1 MGSEPRFHGVG
12 ELEAVT
18 IAESTTDPFYVAGME
33 RLVEVIQEL
42 SMARSLERVME
53 IVRRAAREIVGAD
66 GATFVLRDGG
76 QCYYADEEAIA
87 PLWKGRRFPLD
98 ACISGWAM
106 RNKASVRIE
115 NIYEDSRIPLEAYEP
130 TFVRSLVM
138 VPIRQ
143 LDPIGAIGTYWA
155 GKHAAPDYQVRLLQS
170 LADSTS
176 IALENV
182 SILQDLDQRIQ
193 ERTAELEAANL
204 ELGAFNSAVSHD
216 LRNPLNAILGFS
228 KLLLMKDGEHLA
240 PDVKQGLEIIA
251 RSSGKM
257 QHLIEDLMR
266 LSSVAYG
273 ELKQV
278 PVDLSRLATGILD
291 EFRGTDTERSV
302 QFQVESGLVVTGDP
316 GLLHIA
322 LTNLLSNA
330 WKYSS
335 NEREAFIEVGRTAV
349 DNESVLYV
357 RDNGIGFDMA
367 QADRLFRSF
376 ARLNSSKEFQGT
388 GIGLVTVRRVIER
401 HGGRIWADSQ
411 PEKGATFFFT
421 CPGAIKHP

>member
-1 MGSEPRFHGVG
+1 MR
-12 ELEAVT
+12 
-18 IAESTTDPFYVAGME
+18 GME

-53 IVRRAAREIVGAD
+53 IVRHAAREIVGAD
-66 GATFVLRDGG
+66 GATFVLRDGE

-115 NIYEDSRIPLEAYEP
+115 NIYEDARIPLEAYEP

-155 GKHAAPDYQVRLLQS
+155 GRHAAPDYQVRLLQS

-182 SILQDLDQRIQ
+182 SILQDLDQRIRA
-193 ERTAELEAANL
+193 RTAELEAANL

-228 KLLLMKDGEHLA
+228 EFLLMSNGEQLS
-240 PDVKQGLEIIA
+240 PQVKQGLETIA
-251 RSSGKM
+251 RSSGRM
-257 QHLIEDLMR
+257 RHLIEDLMR

-273 ELKQV
+273 ELKHES
-278 PVDLSRLATGILD
+278 VDLSALAGGILD
-291 EFRGTDTERSV
+291 EFRHADPERSV
-302 QFQVESGLVVTGDP
+302 QVQVEPGLVVTGDP
-316 GLLHIA
+316 GLLQIA

-335 NEREAFIEVGRTAV
+335 QEQESRIEVGRKTVDGEAV
-349 DNESVLYV
+349 LFV

-388 GIGLVTVRRVIER
+388 GIGLVTVRRIIER
-401 HGGRIWADSQ
+401 HGGRIWAESQ
-411 PEKGATFFFT
+411 PGMGATFFWT
-421 CPGAIKHP
+421 CPNAATPQ

>member
-1 MGSEPRFHGVG
+1 M
-12 ELEAVT
+12 T
-18 IAESTTDPFYVAGME
+18 IADGTTDPIYIAGME
-33 RLVEVIQEL
+33 RLVQVIQEL

-66 GATFVLRDGG
+66 GATFVLRDGD

-87 PLWKGRRFPLD
+87 PLWKGRRFPLE

-106 RNKASVRIE
+106 RHKASVRIE
-115 NIYEDSRIPLEAYEP
+115 NIYEDARIPLEAYEP

-155 GKHAAPDYQVRLLQS
+155 DRHAAPDYHVRLLQS

-182 SILQDLDQRIQ
+182 SILQELDQRIQ
-193 ERTAELEAANL
+193 ARTAELEAANL

-216 LRNPLNAILGFS
+216 LRNPLNVISGFAN
-228 KLLLMKDGEHLA
+228 LLLMRDDEGLS
-240 PDVKQGLEIIA
+240 PQVQQGLEAIA
-251 RSSGKM
+251 RSSRKM

-273 ELKQV
+273 ELKHE
-278 PVDLSRLATGILD
+278 PVDLSRMATGILS
-291 EFRGTDTERSV
+291 EFQGTDPERSV
-302 QFQVESGLVVTGDP
+302 QVQVDSDLVATGDP
-316 GLLHIA
+316 GLLQIA
-322 LTNLLSNA
+322 LMNLLSNA
-330 WKYSS
+330 WKYTSR
-335 NEREAFIEVGRTAV
+335 ERESVIEVGRTVV
-349 DNESVLYV
+349 DHEPVLFV

-376 ARLNSSKEFQGT
+376 ARLSSSKEFHGT
-388 GIGLVTVRRVIER
+388 GIGLVTVRRIMER
-401 HGGRIWADSQ
+401 HGGRIWAESL
-411 PEKGATFFFT
+411 PGKGATFFWT
-421 CPGAIKHP
+421 WPGAVPHQ

>member
-1 MGSEPRFHGVG
+1 M
-12 ELEAVT
+12 T
-18 IAESTTDPFYVAGME
+18 IPASTTDPAYLAGME

-53 IVRRAAREIVGAD
+53 IVRQAAREIVGAD
-66 GATFVLRDGG
+66 GATFVLREGE

-115 NIYEDSRIPLEAYEP
+115 NIFQDARIPIEAYEP

-143 LDPIGAIGTYWA
+143 LEPIGAIGTYWA
-155 GKHAAPDYQVRLLQS
+155 AQHAAPDYQVRLLQS

-182 SILQDLDQRIQ
+182 SILQELDQRIR

-216 LRNPLNAILGFS
+216 LRNPLNSILGFS
-228 KLLLMKDGEHLA
+228 ELLLMRDDEHLS
-240 PDVKQGLEIIA
+240 PDMKRGLETIA
-251 RSSGKM
+251 RSSDRM
-257 QHLIEDLMR
+257 RHLIDDLMR
-266 LSSVAYG
+266 LSSVAHG
-273 ELKQV
+273 ELTLE
-278 PVDLSRLATGILD
+278 PVNLSALAEAILD
-291 EFRGTDTERSV
+291 DFQGSDPGRSV
-302 QFQVESGLVVTGDP
+302 QVHVEPGVVVTGDP

-330 WKYSS
+330 WKYTSQ
-335 NEREAFIEVGRTAV
+335 ERMPRIEVGRTTV
-349 DNESVLYV
+349 DREPVLFV
-357 RDNGIGFDMA
+357 RDNGIGFNMA
-367 QADRLFRSF
+367 QADRLFHSF
-376 ARLNSSKEFQGT
+376 ARLNSGKEFQGT
-388 GIGLVTVRRVIER
+388 GIGLVTVSRIVER

-411 PEKGATFFFT
+411 PGNGATFFWT
-421 CPGAIKHP
+421 WPGAATPQ

>member
-1 MGSEPRFHGVG
+1 MTTS
-12 ELEAVT
+12 AN
-18 IAESTTDPFYVAGME
+18 TTDPLYLVGME

-42 SMARSLERVME
+42 SMARNLERVME

-66 GATFVLRDGG
+66 GATFVLRDGE

-143 LDPIGAIGTYWA
+143 LEPIGAIGTYWA
-155 GKHAAPDYQVRLLQS
+155 GHHAAPDYQVRLLQS

-182 SILQDLDQRIQ
+182 SILQDLDQRIRA
-193 ERTAELEAANL
+193 RTAELEAANL

-216 LRNPLNAILGFS
+216 LRNPLNAILGYAD
-228 KLLLMKDGEHLA
+228 LLLMRDDEALS
-240 PDVKQGLEIIA
+240 PMMKQGLETIA
-251 RSSGKM
+251 RASSKM
-257 QHLIEDLMR
+257 NHLIDDLLR
-266 LSSVAYG
+266 LSSVAFG
-273 ELKQV
+273 ELKQE
-278 PVDLSRLATGILD
+278 PVDLSGLAEILLA
-291 EFRGTDTERSV
+291 EFQGLDPARPATFHV
-302 QFQVESGLVVTGDP
+302 QPGMRATGDP
-316 GLLHIA
+316 GLLQIA

-330 WKYSS
+330 WKYTSS
-335 NEREAFIEVGRTAV
+335 NERESRIEVGR
-349 DNESVLYV
+349 
-357 RDNGIGFDMA
+357 
-367 QADRLFRSF
+367 
-376 ARLNSSKEFQGT
+376 QG
-388 GIGLVTVRRVIER
+388 
-401 HGGRIWADSQ
+401 
-411 PEKGATFFFT
+411 
-421 CPGAIKHP
+421 

>member
-1 MGSEPRFHGVG
+1 M
-12 ELEAVT
+12 T
-18 IAESTTDPFYVAGME
+18 IPASTTDPLYLVGME

-115 NIYEDSRIPLEAYEP
+115 NIFEDARIPLEAYEP

-143 LDPIGAIGTYWA
+143 LEPIGAIGTYWA
-155 GKHAAPDYQVRLLQS
+155 GRHAAPDYQVRLLQS
-170 LADSTS
+170 LANSTS

-182 SILQDLDQRIQ
+182 SILQELDQRIRA
-193 ERTAELEAANL
+193 RTAELEAANL
-204 ELGAFNSAVSHD
+204 ELAAFNSAVSHD
-216 LRNPLNAILGFS
+216 LRNPLNAILGYS
-228 KLLLMKDGEHLA
+228 ELLLMRDGEHLA
-240 PDVKQGLEIIA
+240 PEVKQGLSTIA

-257 QHLIEDLMR
+257 RHLIDDLLR

-273 ELKQV
+273 ELKLE
-278 PVDLSRLATGILD
+278 PVDLSRLAAGIVEEL
-291 EFRGTDTERSV
+291 RGAEPERSV
-302 QFQVESGLVVTGDP
+302 TFQVESGLVVTGDP

-335 NEREAFIEVGRTAV
+335 HERESRIEVGSTTV
-349 DNESVLYV
+349 DQSTVLFI
-357 RDNGIGFDMA
+357 RDNGIGFEMA

-376 ARLNSSKEFQGT
+376 ARLSSGKEFQGT
-388 GIGLVTVRRVIER
+388 GIGLVTVRRIIER
-401 HGGRIWADSQ
+401 HGGRIWAESQ
-411 PEKGATFFFT
+411 PGKGATFFWT
-421 CPGAIKHP
+421 CPGAVTPR